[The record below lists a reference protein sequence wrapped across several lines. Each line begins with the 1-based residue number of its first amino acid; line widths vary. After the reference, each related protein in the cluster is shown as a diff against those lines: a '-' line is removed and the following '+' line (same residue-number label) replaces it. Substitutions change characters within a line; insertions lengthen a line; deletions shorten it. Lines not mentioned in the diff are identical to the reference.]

1 MKRTIVVWFASLFL
15 ILNMVM
21 IPTAQAQPLAVKFS
35 LPGFSQLQLTPEQKT
50 MLMELEDE
58 LIPQFESILTSEQ
71 RDQFIE
77 SVSDGKSFRKAF
89 KSLTLSPTQKSQLAS
104 LFKALPQQ
112 EIFAALT
119 PEQKKDFFMKKK
131 EMFMPTTEEI
141 QAKIDAGLKKKEAF
155 SPETSEFAPST
166 EEIKERINAG
176 LKQKEAFKPS
186 LEEIQEK
193 IAEKMA
199 AMKEAVQGEE

>member
-1 MKRTIVVWFASLFL
+1 VPI
-15 ILNMVM
+15 
-21 IPTAQAQPLAVKFS
+21 AQAQPLAIKLS
-35 LPGFSQLQLTPEQKT
+35 LPGFSQLELTPEQKN

-58 LIPQFESILTSEQ
+58 LIPQFESILTPEQ
-71 RDQFIE
+71 RDQFIQ

-104 LFKALPQQ
+104 LFKALPKQ

-131 EMFMPTTEEI
+131 EIFMPTAEEI

-155 SPETSEFAPST
+155 SPETSEFSPSAD
-166 EEIKERINAG
+166 EIKEKINIG
-176 LKQKEAFKPS
+176 LKKKEAFKPT
-186 LEEIQEK
+186 LEEIQER

-199 AMKEAVQGEE
+199 AMKESVAGEE